1 MIHTLKLNL
10 IKNPARVLTV
20 VMAVAMIFMTT
31 LGISNTSAQDGT
43 NKDLA
48 CQGVGLA
55 SGGGDCD
62 QATDATGTISSIV
75 EQIVRI
81 LIIVTGAVAVIMII
95 VGGFRYIISAGDGN
109 AAAAAKKTIVYAL
122 VGLVIVIFAQIIV
135 SLVANTANDAA
146 AGTGGGE
153 GGE

>member
-1 MIHTLKLNL
+1 MVHTLKLNL
-10 IKNPARVLTV
+10 IKNPARVLTII
-20 VMAVAMIFMTT
+20 MAIAMIFMST
-31 LGISNTSAQDGT
+31 LGISSTTAQS

-48 CQGVGLA
+48 CEGVGLA
-55 SGGGDCD
+55 SGGAGCDEAGD
-62 QATDATGTISSIV
+62 AKTTIGSIV

-81 LIIVTGAVAVIMII
+81 LIILTGAVAVIMII

-122 VGLVIVIFAQIIV
+122 VGLVIVIFAQVIV

-146 AGTGGGE
+146 TATPGE
-153 GGE
+153 